1 MRFLSTRCHLS
12 REAFRGTPGVLK
24 WSSNICLSLHSSTF
38 PSNHL
43 RVSYYAGSTVLNTT
57 HGTSHLILT
66 EIFNQGIPMYLF
78 QKCGN
83 SRPERLNNMPRSQSS
98 WMSELR
104 LYTGPTLKYMSCC
117 CEYLLSQ
124 TSHTH
129 EPSKTFNPRE
139 PQHLAQWL
147 KSPHGLY
154 TVQVATEWM
163 RHFSLAFL
171 MFCLLALF

>member
-12 REAFRGTPGVLK
+12 REAFCGTPGILK
-24 WSSNICLSLHSSTF
+24 WSSNICSSLHSSTF

-43 RVSYYAGSTVLNTT
+43 RVSYYAGSAVLNTT

-83 SRPERLNNMPRSQSS
+83 GRPERLNNMPRSHSS

-117 CEYLLSQ
+117 VNTCWAKPLTHMNHQRRSAPENLSTWRSDSNLHTDCILCRWPLNEWGTSLL
-124 TSHTH
+124 
-129 EPSKTFNPRE
+129 
-139 PQHLAQWL
+139 
-147 KSPHGLY
+147 
-154 TVQVATEWM
+154 
-163 RHFSLAFL
+163 
-171 MFCLLALF
+171 LF